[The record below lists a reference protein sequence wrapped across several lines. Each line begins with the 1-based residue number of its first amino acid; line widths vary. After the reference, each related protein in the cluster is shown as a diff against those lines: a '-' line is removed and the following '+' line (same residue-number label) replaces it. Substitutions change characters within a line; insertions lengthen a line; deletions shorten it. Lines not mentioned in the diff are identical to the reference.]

1 MKDLKVLGLT
11 FSVNT
16 AILSSI
22 FYKFSFINE
31 DTLWLR

>member
-11 FSVNT
+11 FSVNSVL
-16 AILSSI
+16 LSSI

-31 DTLWLR
+31 DTLCLR